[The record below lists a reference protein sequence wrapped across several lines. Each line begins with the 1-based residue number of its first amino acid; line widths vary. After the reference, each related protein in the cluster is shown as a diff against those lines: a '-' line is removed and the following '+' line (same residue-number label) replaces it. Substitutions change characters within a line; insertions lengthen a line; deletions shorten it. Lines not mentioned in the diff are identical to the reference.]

1 MFHSQ
6 ARPFTQ
12 RGVSRVATLYKKVM
26 YREFTDGSFT
36 QEKPHPAH
44 LGVLGPVIKG
54 EVGDVVKIHF
64 KNKANRAFTVHSH
77 GIFYNKS
84 DEGAL
89 YADHSSDDQKRGDL
103 VEPNKT
109 HLYTWIVTEEHAP
122 TEGDGDCVIR
132 MYHSHVMSVNDINT
146 GLIGISS

>member
-1 MFHSQ
+1 M
-6 ARPFTQ
+6 
-12 RGVSRVATLYKKVM
+12 L

-36 QEKPHPAH
+36 QEKSHPAH
-44 LGVLGPVIKG
+44 LGVLGPIITG

-64 KNKANRAFTVHSH
+64 KNKANRNFTVHSH
-77 GIFYNKS
+77 GIFYDKG

-89 YADHSSDDQKRGDL
+89 YTDHSSDDQKRGDL
-103 VEPNKT
+103 VEPNKS

>member
-1 MFHSQ
+1 M
-6 ARPFTQ
+6 
-12 RGVSRVATLYKKVM
+12 ATLYKKVL

-36 QEKPHPAH
+36 QEKPHPSH
-44 LGVLGPVIKG
+44 LGVLGPIIKG

-77 GIFYNKS
+77 GIFYDKS

-89 YADHSSDDQKRGDL
+89 YADHSSDDQKTGDL

>member
-1 MFHSQ
+1 M
-6 ARPFTQ
+6 
-12 RGVSRVATLYKKVM
+12 ATLYKKVL

-36 QEKPHPAH
+36 QEKPHPSH

-77 GIFYNKS
+77 GIFYDKS

-89 YADHSSDDQKRGDL
+89 YADHGSDDQKRGDL

-146 GLIGISS
+146 GLIGISSRI

>member
-1 MFHSQ
+1 M
-6 ARPFTQ
+6 
-12 RGVSRVATLYKKVM
+12 ATLYKKVL

-36 QEKPHPAH
+36 QEKPHPSH

-64 KNKANRAFTVHSH
+64 KNKANRVFTVHSH
-77 GIFYNKS
+77 GIFYDKS

-146 GLIGISS
+146 GLIGISSRI